1 MKASASRE
9 RPVLLCVDDDAQLLE
24 TLEFLLAKHFS
35 NYKVVACVNGRDAL
49 EQLEAYHTAGRE
61 VQLVLSDQVM
71 DDLSGIE
78 VLSKVPEYYPEA
90 VRIILT
96 GQAGLQSA
104 IDAIKLGINDYLEK
118 PVTEIELVRTL
129 RNHLANYILR
139 MENRKLQEF
148 VRISHMRASEV
159 TDLAFRTFN
168 HHLTRLLTHDGE
180 RREVAEA
187 IRRARENIQLLAQ
200 LHRLNHS
207 VLRGQTMNRF
217 NVQNLLEES
226 LEFLTNRQG
235 RNVLEE
241 KGQHIN
247 LVGGGL
253 VREVEGHRPIM
264 RVVLE
269 RVLEN
274 AWKFSPPGATLI
286 VTAHSPEADAQELT
300 TLPAPLRE
308 HLKAGQLVITITD
321 EATPSQE
328 DYENLRYAQQ
338 WQSSTGVQP
347 SSLRGLGLVIAQEY
361 LFLVGGQQY
370 VEAAPGQTGV
380 TVHLAMPIQS

>member
-1 MKASASRE
+1 MKSSGSRE
-9 RPVLLCVDDDAQLLE
+9 RPVLICVDDDAQLLE

-35 NYKVVACVNGRDAL
+35 NYKVIACVNGRDAL
-49 EQLEAYHTAGRE
+49 EQLELCTKAGRE

-139 MENRKLQEF
+139 LENRKLQEF
-148 VRISHMRASEV
+148 VRVSHLRASEV
-159 TDLAFRTFN
+159 TVLAFRTFN

-180 RREVAEA
+180 RKEVAEA

-207 VLRGQTMNRF
+207 VLRGQTMSRF

-235 RNVLEE
+235 HNVLEE
-241 KGQHIN
+241 KGQHVQM
-247 LVGGGL
+247 LGGGL
-253 VREVEGHRPIM
+253 VREVEGHRAIM

-274 AWKFSPPGATLI
+274 AWKFSPPGATLVI
-286 VTAHSPEADAQELT
+286 TAHSPEMDPNEMNALH
-300 TLPAPLRE
+300 APLPDL
-308 HLKAGQLVITITD
+308 LKAGQLVISISD
-321 EATPSQE
+321 EATPSSE

-338 WQSSTGVQP
+338 WQAATGTHP
-347 SSLRGLGLVIAQEY
+347 SALRGLGLVIAQEY

-370 VEAAPGQTGV
+370 IEAAPGQTGV
-380 TVHLAMPIQS
+380 TVHVALPVQG